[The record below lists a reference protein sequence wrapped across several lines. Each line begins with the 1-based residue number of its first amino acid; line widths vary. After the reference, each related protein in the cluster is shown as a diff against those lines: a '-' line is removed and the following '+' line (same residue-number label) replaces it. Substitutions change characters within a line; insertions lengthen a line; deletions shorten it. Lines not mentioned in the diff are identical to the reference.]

1 MSELLAFVNKQISSN
16 AEMFSSA
23 RLKQVEADYLEL
35 KKELGE
41 ERNNA
46 RDTRHEQETALIK
59 AQSQN
64 ALLQEKL
71 ANATSQQRVSM
82 SSFSHQNQGDGSGSH

>member
-1 MSELLAFVNKQISSN
+1 
-16 AEMFSSA
+16 MFSSA

-41 ERNNA
+41 ERNHA
-46 RDTRHEQETALIK
+46 RDSRHEQETSLLK

-64 ALLQEKL
+64 AILQEKL
-71 ANATSQQRVSM
+71 ASAQREGQTRASM
-82 SSFSHQNQGDGSGSH
+82 SSMMGGSSVKNDNQ